1 MPGVI
6 VPFVSLP
13 EKSAR
18 ENLAAFITHA
28 RRLGYFH
35 GQDPIPWQEMIW
47 DLRSKVATRNNSR
60 TLVLH
65 FNTME
70 SGGMVKR
77 SKRVP
82 LPEPFVETVKA
93 LVAVTIPTGKMS
105 APYRRLM
112 ALRAVEQAFREL
124 ARPADITL
132 LNHAVLDRAAIIIL
146 GKGNGN
152 DNASWAAALAQ
163 VAAEVSNKRLSAIPL
178 SWKSPAP
185 PHRNQS
191 RSQRVQENGGSAIRE
206 KLPHIKCVL
215 DLALVFQT
223 AERGADM
230 ITTAWFVFAMFAP
243 SRVSEILTLPLAR
256 ETEAD
261 SVYGLAWR
269 PSKGGE
275 PMTKFATT
283 EEWADVART
292 AVARLRKLGEP
303 ARLAAAWYTE
313 HPEQL
318 YLPSGYEHLRG
329 QGVTEREV
337 FGILGV
343 GDGRFNN
350 FTLSRIIKPSR
361 KTTRDPARTFGRVRT
376 RLYEFESLE
385 HWVLDHL
392 PDGFPWADRKFGL
405 LAKDALFCVPRHTM
419 RANSA
424 SQVHVPELI
433 NANHI
438 HADLND
444 LVSTI
449 FVRHDLRNP
458 TTGEHWKLNSHQPR
472 HFLNTLAQSKHLS
485 QALIAFWSGRKR
497 VDQNDWYNQLPPEA
511 YIEMY
516 VALGE
521 AAPRQIKAV
530 GPLADKVVERARREL
545 ITPEEAMRVELG
557 SIHVTRFGLCRHNY
571 ALTPCP
577 KDKNCIGCGENT
589 FIKGD
594 VRHLAEARDQLTIAE
609 RAVALC
615 LAAIA
620 AGESGVEDWL
630 RKHQEKMAR
639 WSLAIKLMLDP
650 SIEDGTLITLPP
662 PNVSQTK
669 AGLSLRIREAEQTTA
684 TIDEMKDMLGVAA
697 AARTHVRSDSNTQT
711 KAAEN

>member
-1 MPGVI
+1 M
-6 VPFVSLP
+6 
-13 EKSAR
+13 
-18 ENLAAFITHA
+18 T
-28 RRLGYFH
+28 
-35 GQDPIPWQEMIW
+35 W
-47 DLRSKVATRNNSR
+47 DLRSKVTTRNNSR
-60 TLVLH
+60 SLVLH

-70 SGGMVKR
+70 SGGMTKR
-77 SKRVP
+77 SERVP

-112 ALRAVEQAFREL
+112 ALRALEQAFREL
-124 ARPADITL
+124 GRPADITL
-132 LNHAVLDRAAIIIL
+132 LNHAALDRAAMIIL

-152 DNASWAAALAQ
+152 DNAGWAAALAQ
-163 VAAEVSNKRLSAIPL
+163 LAAEVKDKRLSAMPL
-178 SWKSPAP
+178 SWKSTAP
-185 PHRNQS
+185 PQRNQC
-191 RSQRVQENGGSAIRE
+191 RSIRVQEDGGSAISE

-215 DLALVFQT
+215 DLASVFQT
-223 AERGADM
+223 AESGADLVTTGWFALAM
-230 ITTAWFVFAMFAP
+230 IAP
-243 SRVSEILTLPLAR
+243 SRVTEVLTAPL
-256 ETEAD
+256 ECGTEAD
-261 SVYGLAWR
+261 GVYGLAWR

-303 ARLAAAWYTE
+303 ARRAAAWYAE

-318 YLPSGYEHLRG
+318 YLPPGYEHLRG
-329 QGVTEREV
+329 QGVTEHEV
-337 FGILGV
+337 YAILGV
-343 GDGRFNN
+343 ADRRFNN
-350 FTLSRIIKPSR
+350 YTLCRIIEPSK
-361 KTTRDPARTFGRVRT
+361 KTTHDRARSGGRAWT
-376 RLYEFESLE
+376 RLYEFKSLE
-385 HWVLDHL
+385 RYVLDHL
-392 PDGFPWADRKFGL
+392 PDGFPWADQKFGL

-419 RANSA
+419 RANS
-424 SQVHVPELI
+424 SSHVHVPELI

-449 FVRHDLRNP
+449 FVRHDLRDP

-545 ITPEEAMRVELG
+545 ITPEEAMRLEVG
-557 SIHVTRFGLCRHNY
+557 SIIVTRYGLCRHNY

-589 FIKGD
+589 FIKGN
-594 VRHLAEARDQLTIAE
+594 VLHLAEARDQLAIAE
-609 RAVALC
+609 RAVAKC

-620 AGESGVEDWL
+620 AGEPGVEDWL
-630 RKHQEKMAR
+630 RKHQEKKAR
-639 WSLAIKLMLDP
+639 
-650 SIEDGTLITLPP
+650 
-662 PNVSQTK
+662 
-669 AGLSLRIREAEQTTA
+669 R
-684 TIDEMKDMLGVAA
+684 
-697 AARTHVRSDSNTQT
+697 AARD
-711 KAAEN
+711 